1 MIKCYRDEKHPNGC
15 IVEDD
20 GDLIEL
26 TTDFVCIASWL
37 LHKGAPMEVLVR
49 SLTTAE
55 KYQKEWKEYDKG

>member
-15 IVEDD
+15 IVEAD

-37 LHKGAPMEVLVR
+37 LGKGAPMQVLIR
-49 SLTTAE
+49 CLTIAE
-55 KYQKEWKEYDKG
+55 KYQKRWKKR